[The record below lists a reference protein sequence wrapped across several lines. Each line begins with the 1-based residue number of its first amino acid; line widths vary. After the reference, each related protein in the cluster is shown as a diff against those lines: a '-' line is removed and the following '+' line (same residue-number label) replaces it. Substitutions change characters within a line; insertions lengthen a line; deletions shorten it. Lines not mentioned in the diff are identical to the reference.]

1 MLFFCTFVP
10 LKAVAQLQRPE
21 HAREEFIDETP
32 HDEDVEVVADKVV
45 EQETVVRSACA
56 GCVG

>member
-1 MLFFCTFVP
+1 MC
-10 LKAVAQLQRPE
+10 AVAQLQRPE

-45 EQETVVRSACA
+45 EQETVVRGACT
-56 GCVG
+56 GYMG